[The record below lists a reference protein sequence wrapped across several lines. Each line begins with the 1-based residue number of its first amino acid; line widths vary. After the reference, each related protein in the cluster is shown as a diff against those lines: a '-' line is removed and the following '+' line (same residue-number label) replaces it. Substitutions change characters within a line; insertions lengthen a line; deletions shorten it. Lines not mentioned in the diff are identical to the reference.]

1 MSTIFAEDGLSHATL
16 RHVGIAKLVGLC
28 RALGYSR
35 ARTQRAVD
43 VFDLLSPHLASTPS
57 QGAPPWHSDITDD
70 GTPFEFSVAFHGGA
84 TDLRLLVEA
93 QESPSSLSSNWSAGH
108 EVNASLKRT
117 FGASDESFRKVE
129 DLFAPSSE
137 SSGLFAL
144 WHAVVLDERGDAL
157 FKTYLNPCIH
167 GVSAA
172 PEIAKEALRRLGRP
186 DIWRF
191 LAPRLEH
198 PETELRYFSLDL
210 DSSSS
215 ARVKV
220 YLARKDS
227 ADRVAQLAAGSSNV
241 RPGDVES
248 WVTTLSDR
256 SSDFDLRPILTC
268 FAFTGR
274 DEAPAA
280 TVHVPVRCYLANDEQ
295 ATERV
300 QRFLSKED
308 AAAMN
313 RIVLALSP
321 CPLREN
327 RGLITY
333 ASLRR
338 EKRGDI
344 RVTTYLAPQVSSF
357 GAISQKFRRDN
368 DVVQRTGT

>member
-1 MSTIFAEDGLSHATL
+1 MSSIFAQDGLPHATP

-35 ARTQRAVD
+35 ARTERAVD
-43 VFDLLSPHLASTPS
+43 IFDLLSPHLAGTHS
-57 QGAPPWHSDITDD
+57 QGASTWHSDITDD
-70 GTPFEFSVAFHGGA
+70 GTPFEFSVAFHEGA
-84 TDLRLLVEA
+84 TDLRMLVEA
-93 QESPSSLSSNWSAGH
+93 QESPSSLFSNWSAGH

-117 FGASDESFRKVE
+117 FGASDDSFRKVE
-129 DLFAPSSE
+129 DLFAPNSD

-144 WHAVVLDERGDAL
+144 WHALVLDEHGDAL

-167 GVSAA
+167 GASGA
-172 PEIAKEALRRLGRP
+172 PKIAEEALHRLGRA
-186 DIWRF
+186 DIWKF
-191 LAPRLEH
+191 LAPRLED
-198 PETELRYFSLDL
+198 PATVLRYFSLDL
-210 DSSSS
+210 DSSSN

-220 YLARKDS
+220 YLGRKDS
-227 ADRVAQLAAGSSNV
+227 ADRVAHLAKGASNV

-274 DEAPAA
+274 DEPPAA

-300 QRFLSKED
+300 QRFLSNGD
-308 AAAMN
+308 AAVLN
-313 RIVLALSP
+313 RIVSALSP
-321 CPLREN
+321 CALREN

-338 EKRGDI
+338 EKRGDV
-344 RVTTYLAPQVSSF
+344 RVTIYLAPQLSSF
-357 GAISQKFRRDN
+357 GATSQRFRRGN
-368 DVVQRTGT
+368 DLLRLIGT